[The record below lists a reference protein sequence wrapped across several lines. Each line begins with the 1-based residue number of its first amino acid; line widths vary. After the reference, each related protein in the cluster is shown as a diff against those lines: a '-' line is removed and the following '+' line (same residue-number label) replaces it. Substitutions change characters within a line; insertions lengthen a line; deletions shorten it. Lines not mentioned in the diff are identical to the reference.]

1 MEENTQ
7 EKNLIEK
14 NEKSIF
20 GRIKKFFKKLFNKK
34 ENAVEN
40 ETVEENS
47 ASVKENNEFK
57 E

>member
-20 GRIKKFFKKLFNKK
+20 GKIKNFFKKLFNKK
-34 ENAVEN
+34 ENSVEN
-40 ETVEENS
+40 ETVE
-47 ASVKENNEFK
+47 
-57 E
+57 